1 MEQSSFQDEQTVRHQ
16 FDSLCKLALKS
27 EVINYEKH
35 MAYRQKYE
43 VMLSELSE
51 KELSRLFIMDEHEME
66 THRFQVLGYDIEVK
80 DALIAEALQTLT
92 EKKRN
97 VVLLSYF
104 MDMSDADIAREMNL
118 VRSTI
123 NEHRRRSLE
132 LMRKNKEQ
140 KNTFDLLPFHI
151 IEAASTGDT
160 EAIQVVLKHYEG
172 YITILS
178 TRKMFDEFGQVHY
191 CVDETLRQRLETKL
205 ITKTLG
211 FDPKPYTR
219 KSNQ

>member
-1 MEQSSFQDEQTVRHQ
+1 
-16 FDSLCKLALKS
+16 
-27 EVINYEKH
+27 
-35 MAYRQKYE
+35 
-43 VMLSELSE
+43 
-51 KELSRLFIMDEHEME
+51 ME

-132 LMRKNKEQ
+132 LMRKNMEESAAKIENFNHNPLPFRKAFFSPG
-140 KNTFDLLPFHI
+140 KNT
-151 IEAASTGDT
+151 STF
-160 EAIQVVLKHYEG
+160 I
-172 YITILS
+172 
-178 TRKMFDEFGQVHY
+178 RKRK
-191 CVDETLRQRLETKL
+191 CVSGKM
-205 ITKTLG
+205 
-211 FDPKPYTR
+211 
-219 KSNQ
+219 

>member
-1 MEQSSFQDEQTVRHQ
+1 MRQS
-16 FDSLCKLALKS
+16 
-27 EVINYEKH
+27 
-35 MAYRQKYE
+35 
-43 VMLSELSE
+43 
-51 KELSRLFIMDEHEME
+51 
-66 THRFQVLGYDIEVK
+66 
-80 DALIAEALQTLT
+80 
-92 EKKRN
+92 
-97 VVLLSYF
+97 
-104 MDMSDADIAREMNL
+104 
-118 VRSTI
+118 
-123 NEHRRRSLE
+123 
-132 LMRKNKEQ
+132 KEQ